1 VREQYTH
8 RQPSVD
14 RMADISLKTR
24 QTAIK
29 FTPEQYR
36 LLELRAARSGT
47 RVSVWMRSIL
57 VQAATLKPHKGY
69 LRIRDPDGA
78 TT

>member
-1 VREQYTH
+1 M
-8 RQPSVD
+8 VD
-14 RMADISLKTR
+14 VSLKTK

-29 FTPEQYR
+29 FAPEQYR
-36 LLELRAARSGT
+36 DIEQRAKQRGM

-57 VQAATLKPHKGY
+57 TQAATQKPHKGY

>member
-1 VREQYTH
+1 ME
-8 RQPSVD
+8 SVE
-14 RMADISLKTR
+14 MADVPFKTK

-29 FTPEQYR
+29 FAPDQYR
-36 LLELRAARSGT
+36 LLEQRAAHCGV

-57 VQAATLKPHKGY
+57 MQAATQKPRKGY
-69 LRIRDPDGA
+69 LHIREPDGA

>member
-1 VREQYTH
+1 
-8 RQPSVD
+8 
-14 RMADISLKTR
+14 MADISLKTR

-29 FTPEQYR
+29 FSPEQYR
-36 LLELRAARSGT
+36 LLEQRAEQCGV

-57 VQAATLKPHKGY
+57 LQAATQKPRTQPPWKGY
-69 LRIRDPDGA
+69 LHILEPDGA